1 MRDVMR
7 IFLCLIL
14 MAPVGAC
21 GSSLQHFKSYHPVGP
36 LVLTQPKQ
44 VHLTVVSSQDD
55 FVFDERV
62 SIEEALEYV
71 TNGLALELRNAGL
84 EVVDSPRDGVT
95 EVEVEVEQ
103 VDMGYKLFYWWYLV
117 GYSLSETV
125 ATVQLNVTVDL
136 PGSGRR
142 YQRRF
147 AGYKSTNSGKFWV
160 YLIPIPFKV
169 MLSEPDVMLKAAQ
182 SVFSQVAKGVAEIH
196 LADGGP

>member
-1 MRDVMR
+1 M
-7 IFLCLIL
+7 
-14 MAPVGAC
+14 
-21 GSSLQHFKSYHPVGP
+21 
-36 LVLTQPKQ
+36 
-44 VHLTVVSSQDD
+44 
-55 FVFDERV
+55 
-62 SIEEALEYV
+62 